1 MKTSVETSTL
11 LHHRASHVVPERIKD
26 MRKVFCYTN
35 LFNLAQWARNG
46 FEFFE
51 E

>member
-1 MKTSVETSTL
+1 MNGRKEKDND
-11 LHHRASHVVPERIKD
+11 REERILKD
-26 MRKVFCYTN
+26 RQKIKDRVP
-35 LFNLAQWARNG
+35 QWARNG